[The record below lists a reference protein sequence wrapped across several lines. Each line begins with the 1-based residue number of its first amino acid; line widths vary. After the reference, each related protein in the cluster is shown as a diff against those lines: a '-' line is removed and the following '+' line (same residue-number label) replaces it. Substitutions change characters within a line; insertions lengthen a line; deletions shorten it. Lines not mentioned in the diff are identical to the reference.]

1 MSDRPQKA
9 CQCGRSGS
17 VTERHVLLG
26 EIVDLSYE
34 VLSYPMQRR
43 ETLEPGHSSQQ
54 ATRESS
60 EAETPASQYRP
71 KDSRNRNLIDQLVN
85 RVSSK
90 LEEGDYI
97 GAVRIACSEDVITE
111 YSTEILE
118 ALTSKHLSHTLR
130 LQLSAS

>member
-1 MSDRPQKA
+1 MSYWVRLLTYPTK
-9 CQCGRSGS
+9 CL
-17 VTERHVLLG
+17 VTPCRGGKHWSLA
-26 EIVDLSYE
+26 
-34 VLSYPMQRR
+34 
-43 ETLEPGHSSQQ
+43 TLVNKQVTQ
-54 ATRESS
+54 ESS
-60 EAETPASQYRP
+60 EAETPASQYCP
-71 KDSRNRNLIDQLVN
+71 KDSRNRNLIDQLAN

>member
-1 MSDRPQKA
+1 MSYWVRLLTYPTK
-9 CQCGRSGS
+9 CL
-17 VTERHVLLG
+17 VTPCRGGKHWSLA
-26 EIVDLSYE
+26 
-34 VLSYPMQRR
+34 
-43 ETLEPGHSSQQ
+43 TSQQ

-71 KDSRNRNLIDQLVN
+71 KDSRNRNLIDQLAN